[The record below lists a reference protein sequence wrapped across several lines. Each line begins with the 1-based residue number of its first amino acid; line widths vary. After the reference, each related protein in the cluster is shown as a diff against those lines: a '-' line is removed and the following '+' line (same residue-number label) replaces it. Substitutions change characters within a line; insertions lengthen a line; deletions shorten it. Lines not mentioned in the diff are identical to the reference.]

1 MVLPTELTL
10 LQGVAVARWAAWAW
24 LAITTFLQRHD
35 LDHRVTATICVLAA
49 LGFTVAYTTLLR
61 ERPARLLQPT
71 TVLLELTLAWG
82 LLVAD
87 GWVFRSGHSFVK
99 GQNLAGNWPLIAA
112 LSASTAIGPW
122 WGGGLA
128 ALVGSGR
135 IVGGFMNGLRTWSGD
150 RLVSTFT
157 TMVFYGVAGIMWGL
171 VTRRL
176 REVESEVAMRRAR
189 DEVARTLHDGVL
201 QTLALVERR
210 TRASDPELA
219 AVARTSD
226 RELRAWLFHGGSD
239 DASGKDGDDALDIE
253 SRLRRA
259 ADRVATLHDLVVTVS
274 VVDDAEQPLTA
285 RARQWLGANRDHNA
299 DDVLRAIVAAA
310 TEALTNAAKH
320 ANATR
325 VVVFGEV
332 DEDGSVFVSVRDDGQ
347 GFDVAANNPSSANN
361 TSSANNPSSADNT
374 SSANNRRGIAHSIVS
389 RMTDVGGRAEIVSTH
404 TSGTEVRLWSK

>member
-1 MVLPTELTL
+1 MIPRMQRSGEVLPTERTL
-10 LQGVAVARWAAWAW
+10 LQGVAIARWAAWAW
-24 LAITTFLQRHD
+24 LAVTTFLQRHD
-35 LDHRVTATICVLAA
+35 LEHRVAATICVLLA
-49 LGFTVAYTTLLR
+49 LGFTIACTTLLR
-61 ERPARLLQPT
+61 ESPAILLRPA
-71 TVLLELTLAWG
+71 TVLFELASAWG

-87 GWVFRSGHSFVK
+87 GWVFHSNHAFTK
-99 GQNLAGNWPLIAA
+99 GQNLAGHWPLIAA

-122 WGGGLA
+122 WGGALA

-135 IVGGFMNGLRTWSGD
+135 IVGGFVNGLRTWPSD

-157 TMVFYGVAGIMWGL
+157 TMLFYCVAGIMWGL

-226 RELRAWLFHGGSD
+226 RELRAWLFHGASVNADGTESD
-239 DASGKDGDDALDIE
+239 ETLDLE
-253 SRLRRA
+253 TRLRQA
-259 ADRVATLHDLVVTVS
+259 ADRVAALHDLVVSVS

-285 RARQWLGANRDHNA
+285 RARQWLGANRDHRA

-320 ANATR
+320 ADATR

-332 DEDGSVFVSVRDDGQ
+332 DEDGTVFVSVRDDGR
-347 GFDVAANNPSSANN
+347 GFDVE
-361 TSSANNPSSADNT
+361 TSNG
-374 SSANNRRGIAHSIVS
+374 RRGIAHSILS
-389 RMTDVGGRAEIVSTH
+389 RMTDVGGRAEIVSTPIN
-404 TSGTEVRLWSK
+404 GTEVRLWSK